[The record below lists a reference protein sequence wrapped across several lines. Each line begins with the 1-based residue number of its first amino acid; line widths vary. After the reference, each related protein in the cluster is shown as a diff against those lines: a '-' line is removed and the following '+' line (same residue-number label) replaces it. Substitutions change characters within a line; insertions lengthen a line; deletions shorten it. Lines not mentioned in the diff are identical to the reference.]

1 MSASAQVP
9 EFGYD
14 TGELMKTSGR
24 QEFADGK
31 ILAPAPEVDF
41 ALVLSRVIASAEHD
55 PAQLRNIIYELARI
69 KLQEEMSRRSPS
81 PNLPGTRDFSLAL
94 EAAIERVETIHSK
107 HDSLEAIRSFDRL
120 ADISEAKARAP
131 GRIVHHDAVSV
142 YEHPLPSFRETPTR
156 NTRNRAWLPGA
167 APLLRAAVVVI
178 LAVGGCLVLDHQFGF
193 FGSRNSQALTPVAD
207 KIEKVALKVVPA
219 QAPAQ
224 SSTSSA
230 TTARSYA
237 GVPLPRVYGIYSISA
252 GRLHELEPLAIGR
265 VPDQRVFMSTPI
277 KTLSRTVLPDGR
289 TEFIIYRRD
298 IANDSPDRIAV
309 RVIAKVRRAMTFNSG
324 QASTTEMEDSWTI
337 RNVSYDFRVAPLGD
351 SSEMLVVRPEKDEF
365 ALPAGRYALV
375 VKGQAYDFT
384 VAGPITEAAQCLER
398 VDAANG
404 TFYSEC
410 GRPNEKRISSASRT
424 LK

>member
-1 MSASAQVP
+1 M
-9 EFGYD
+9 
-14 TGELMKTSGR
+14 TSGR

-41 ALVLSRVIASAEHD
+41 ALVLSRVIASAEED
-55 PAQLRNIIYELARI
+55 PSQLRNIVYELARI
-69 KLQEEMSRRSPS
+69 KLQEEMSRRPS
-81 PNLPGTRDFSLAL
+81 FNLPGTRDLGVAL
-94 EAAIERVETIHSK
+94 ESAIERVETIHSK
-107 HDSLEAIRSFDRL
+107 HDRLEAIRSLDRL
-120 ADISEAKARAP
+120 ADFSEAKGQAP

-237 GVPLPRVYGIYSISA
+237 GVPLPRVSGFILSA
-252 GRLHELEPLAIGR
+252 P
-265 VPDQRVFMSTPI
+265 
-277 KTLSRTVLPDGR
+277 
-289 TEFIIYRRD
+289 
-298 IANDSPDRIAV
+298 
-309 RVIAKVRRAMTFNSG
+309 
-324 QASTTEMEDSWTI
+324 
-337 RNVSYDFRVAPLGD
+337 
-351 SSEMLVVRPEKDEF
+351 VVC
-365 ALPAGRYALV
+365 
-375 VKGQAYDFT
+375 T
-384 VAGPITEAAQCLER
+384 
-398 VDAANG
+398 
-404 TFYSEC
+404 S
-410 GRPNEKRISSASRT
+410 
-424 LK
+424 